1 MLQAKNWTFRRYDA
15 LRPIQ
20 GPPLMNEH
28 YGRLTFGQMER
39 IMVIEKNTKLKEP
52 EAA

>member
-1 MLQAKNWTFRRYDA
+1 MLLFRPTIKFLCA
-15 LRPIQ
+15 LD
-20 GPPLMNEH
+20 NEHNEDEH